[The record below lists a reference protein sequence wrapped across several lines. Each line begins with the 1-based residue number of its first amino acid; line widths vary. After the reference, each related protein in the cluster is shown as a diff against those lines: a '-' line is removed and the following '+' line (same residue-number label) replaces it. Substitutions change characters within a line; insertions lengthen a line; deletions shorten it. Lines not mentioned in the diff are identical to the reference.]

1 MFLDK
6 AEELNRGNILVISTG
21 CCGCTATSEMV
32 IKGVCEEADLLSV
45 DSDRQTLCDR
55 GVLNLLQIGE
65 AVTGETGTHG
75 DPEIGKEAVEESK
88 DEITDAVRD
97 YKAVII
103 VAGMGGGLGAGA
115 APAIAHISRGLGI
128 PTLAVVT
135 EPFTFEGEKMK
146 RNAASGISRLRKEVD
161 AMSVISGA
169 EIVRRAGDL
178 VPVEDA
184 EKMSQQMILQIVQGI
199 CDMFHIDGS
208 NVFSGVIQ
216 SGKVKSITAG
226 SGHGEN
232 KVEDAVNG
240 VIRSAELVNCDFST
254 ASHTSMFVRGD
265 ISLYDINE
273 IEERMEKLIGEKP
286 DCITIE
292 GTDETMK
299 DEIRVTALELQ

>member
-6 AEELNRGNILVISTG
+6 AEELNIGNILIVGAG
-21 CCGCTATSEMV
+21 CCGCTALGEMV
-32 IKGVCEEADLLSV
+32 IKAVCEEADLLSV
-45 DSDRQTLCDR
+45 DSNRQTLRDW
-55 GVLNLLQIGE
+55 GALNLLQIGE
-65 AVTGETGTHG
+65 AVTGGTNTHG
-75 DPEIGKEAVEESK
+75 DSEIGKAAVEESK
-88 DEITDAVRD
+88 DEITDAIRD

-115 APAIAHISRGLGI
+115 APAIAHISRELGI

-135 EPFTFEGEKMK
+135 EPFSFEGEKMK
-146 RNAASGISRLRKEVD
+146 RNAASGIGRLRKEVD

-178 VPVEDA
+178 VPVEEA
-184 EKMSQQMILQIVQGI
+184 EEMSQQMILQIVQGI
-199 CDMFHIDGS
+199 CDMFHIDGY
-208 NVFSGVIQ
+208 NVFSSVIQ

-226 SGHGEN
+226 IGYGEN

-240 VIRSAELVNCDFST
+240 IIRSAELVNCDFRT

-265 ISLYDINE
+265 ISLYDIND
-273 IEERMEKLIGEKP
+273 IENRMEKLVGKKP
-286 DCITIE
+286 DCITTD